1 MYRLGIDVGGTNIS
15 AGIVDEN
22 FKIIEKIQTKTS
34 FFGEQKNFCNQLCS
48 IYQKIISKAH
58 ISSNDIVSIGIGM
71 PGTVNLQEGIL
82 EFSSNL
88 KFSNFHVKKM
98 LKLCLNKKILLEN
111 DANAAAWGE
120 YIAGA
125 AKNAKSAI
133 VLTIGT
139 GIGGGIILNDKIL
152 HGINFNGAEIG
163 HMVIVNKGKKC
174 SCGRLGCFE
183 AYASASALAH
193 AARKA
198 VLKKPSSIIYKLV
211 RGDLQKINSKIIFS
225 SARKNDPLAQDLIKN
240 YLGYLSCGIVN
251 LINIFQPEI
260 FLIGGGVSYEGDSI
274 LNYVKNYTEKYRYSK
289 NASSQTK
296 ISIAQ
301 LKNDAGIIGAAFLK
315 NF

>member
-1 MYRLGIDVGGTNIS
+1 
-15 AGIVDEN
+15 
-22 FKIIEKIQTKTS
+22 
-34 FFGEQKNFCNQLCS
+34 
-48 IYQKIISKAH
+48 
-58 ISSNDIVSIGIGM
+58 
-71 PGTVNLQEGIL
+71 
-82 EFSSNL
+82 
-88 KFSNFHVKKM
+88 
-98 LKLCLNKKILLEN
+98 
-111 DANAAAWGE
+111 
-120 YIAGA
+120 
-125 AKNAKSAI
+125 
-133 VLTIGT
+133 
-139 GIGGGIILNDKIL
+139 
-152 HGINFNGAEIG
+152 
-163 HMVIVNKGKKC
+163 MVIVNKGKKC

-198 VLKKPSSIIYKLV
+198 VLKRPSSIIYKLV

-225 SARKNDPLAQDLIKN
+225 AARKNDPLAQDLIKN